1 MHCES
6 YQITNEAA
14 WALCMCG
21 WGGGSTLLIFTNMHF
36 CSKTNEFYSPQNM
49 SIKKKVEMNIN
60 LNLDDIDR
68 CNHFLIRQ
76 IFGQIKYVMSMYA
89 ADFANN
95 KV

>member
-1 MHCES
+1 
-6 YQITNEAA
+6 
-14 WALCMCG
+14 
-21 WGGGSTLLIFTNMHF
+21 
-36 CSKTNEFYSPQNM
+36 M

-95 KV
+95 KI